1 MREYVARMGEKI
13 HADFWLENLKAR
25 NRLQHRGVD
34 ERKIIKYILNKLGG
48 EGGVDCIN
56 LAQDK
61 D

>member
-1 MREYVARMGEKI
+1 MGEKI